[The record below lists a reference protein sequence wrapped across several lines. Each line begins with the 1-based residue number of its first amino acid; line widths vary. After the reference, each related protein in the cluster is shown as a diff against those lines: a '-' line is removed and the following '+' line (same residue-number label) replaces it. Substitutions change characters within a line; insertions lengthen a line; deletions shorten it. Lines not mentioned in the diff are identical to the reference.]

1 MENNEIVLRYGMNP
15 HQTPASAF
23 VDEGSLPFQVKNGSP
38 GFINLLDA
46 LNSWQLVKDLNDAT
60 GMPAAASFKHVSPAG
75 AAISTPL
82 SDELTRA
89 YFVDNIELSP
99 LATAYARARGA
110 DRVSSFGDWIAL
122 SQTVDES
129 TANLI
134 RREVS
139 DGVIAPGFTEKAMEI
154 LSQKQNGRYCMLEV
168 DKSYSPDTEETR
180 TIFGVHLRQG
190 RNITKNWQEQINNVV
205 TAKKDIPDSARR
217 DMLVA
222 LIALK
227 YTQSNSICFA
237 YDGQVIGNGAGQQSR
252 IHCTRLAGN
261 KADIWYLRQH
271 PNTLNLDFRD
281 KLGRPEKDNA
291 IDGFLRDDLS
301 PEEDSIWRQSFHEVP
316 TRLPREM
323 KRQWLD
329 TLSGV
334 SMASDAFIPFRDNID
349 RASMSGVQYVVQ
361 PGGSVRDEDV
371 VKACDAYGMIM
382 SLSGTRLFHH

>member
-1 MENNEIVLRYGMNP
+1 MDNNEIVLRYGMNP
-15 HQTPASAF
+15 HQTPAKAF
-23 VDEGSLPFQVKNGSP
+23 VEKGSLPFMVKNGSP

-46 LNSWQLVKDLNDAT
+46 LNSWQLVKELNDAT

-82 SDELTRA
+82 SNQLARA
-89 YFVDNIELSP
+89 YFVENMDLSP

-122 SQTVDES
+122 SQIVDES

-139 DGVIAPGFTEKAMEI
+139 DGVIAPGFSDKALEI
-154 LSQKQNGRYCMLEV
+154 LSQKQNGRYCILEA
-168 DKSYSPDTEETR
+168 DANYTPSPEEIR
-180 TIFGVHLRQG
+180 TVYGVSLKQG
-190 RNITKNWQEQINNVV
+190 RNITKDWQEQIHNVV
-205 TAKKDIPDSARR
+205 TFNKELPESAQR
-217 DMLVA
+217 DLLIA
-222 LIALK
+222 LITLK

-261 KADIWYLRQH
+261 KADTWYLRQH
-271 PNTLNLDFRD
+271 PNTLSLDFRE

-301 PEEDSIWRQSFHEVP
+301 PQENSIWMQSFNNAP
-316 TRLPREM
+316 SRLSSDM

-329 TLSGV
+329 SLSGV
-334 SMASDAFIPFRDNID
+334 AMASDAFIPFRDNID
-349 RASMSGVQYVVQ
+349 RASMSGVQFIVQ
-361 PGGSVRDEDV
+361 PGGSVRDQDV
-371 VKACDAYGMIM
+371 VKACDSYGIAM
-382 SLSGTRLFHH
+382 SLSSTRLFHH